1 VPAGAPQS
9 EDAEEATQD
18 AFVKAYQNLAGF
30 DGRSK
35 FSTWLYSIAYRNA
48 ISAGRRRRQE
58 SSSLDEIVHHPGA
71 EPAFGNGNAN
81 AKHFVDRALARL
93 HHEDASILSFYYLEE
108 MTVDEIVTV
117 TGLSASNVK
126 VKLHRGRKKLA
137 EQLEHDLGPEAR
149 GLLLEHA

>member
-1 VPAGAPQS
+1 
-9 EDAEEATQD
+9 
-18 AFVKAYQNLAGF
+18 
-30 DGRSK
+30 
-35 FSTWLYSIAYRNA
+35 
-48 ISAGRRRRQE
+48 
-58 SSSLDEIVHHPGA
+58 
-71 EPAFGNGNAN
+71 
-81 AKHFVDRALARL
+81 
-93 HHEDASILSFYYLEE
+93 